1 MINVFTLRYTLN
13 VRYKRGT
20 QNINNV
26 TSEDNGTL
34 SMTKGINVDIFRA
47 KNNKNVFSTKAYY
60 RFENGIHSVSQ

>member
-34 SMTKGINVDIFRA
+34 SMTKGINIDIF
-47 KNNKNVFSTKAYY
+47 SDC
-60 RFENGIHSVSQ
+60 E